1 MINVDLWKKINK
13 MLQSSD
19 RKIEL
24 FQCDEVRGINIIKE
38 IGLNNTTTL
47 STIIANCAGVIVDD
61 CIRILGQGD
70 VNVHGIYEVNLI
82 ENGSANRVMGML
94 LVAFDI
100 FGGLFAMNMGAI
112 NDEIGVIYYFAPDT
126 LEWESIEMNYSEF
139 LQWCVLGNIS
149 KFYQSFKWND
159 WRQMAKEVKFNDE
172 ILIYPFLWS
181 KEHNINT
188 AEKKIVSFNELFN
201 LNMDYRKK
209 FFE

>member
-126 LEWESIEMNYSEF
+126 LEWEAIEMNYSEF

-159 WRQMAKEVKFNDE
+159 WRQMAKEVKFNDG

>member
-100 FGGLFAMNMGAI
+100 FGGSFCNEYG
-112 NDEIGVIYYFAPDT
+112 
-126 LEWESIEMNYSEF
+126 S
-139 LQWCVLGNIS
+139 
-149 KFYQSFKWND
+149 YQ
-159 WRQMAKEVKFNDE
+159 
-172 ILIYPFLWS
+172 
-181 KEHNINT
+181 
-188 AEKKIVSFNELFN
+188 
-201 LNMDYRKK
+201 
-209 FFE
+209 

>member
-1 MINVDLWKKINK
+1 MRRSERNK
-13 MLQSSD
+13 YY
-19 RKIEL
+19 
-24 FQCDEVRGINIIKE
+24 KE

-159 WRQMAKEVKFNDE
+159 WRQMAKEVKFNDG